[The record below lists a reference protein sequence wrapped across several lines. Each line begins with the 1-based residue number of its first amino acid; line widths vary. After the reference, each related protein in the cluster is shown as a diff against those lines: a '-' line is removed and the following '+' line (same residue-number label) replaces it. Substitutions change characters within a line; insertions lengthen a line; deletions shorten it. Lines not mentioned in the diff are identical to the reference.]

1 MTTTSS
7 TSRIT
12 LLKEDFERLT
22 SYMKG
27 SRPPGS
33 VHEKQAGKSLSEEL
47 ENAVVVTSEK
57 FPEGIVRLNSTAIIK
72 DVDTNRVITVTIV
85 LPEQADVK
93 KNRISVLA
101 PLGTALIG
109 YKKGQRLSWD
119 LPSGKKNFI
128 IMEVY
133 HSDNAAGKKPA
144 K

>member
-1 MTTTSS
+1 MTTTSA
-7 TSRIT
+7 TSRIL
-12 LLKEDFERLT
+12 LLKEDFELLT
-22 SYMKG
+22 SYMKV

-57 FPEGIVRLNSTAIIK
+57 FPAGVVRLNSTAIIK
-72 DVDTNRVITVTIV
+72 DIDTDRVITVNIV

-128 IMEVY
+128 IMDVY
-133 HSDNAAGKKPA
+133 HPDSKGDKKPV